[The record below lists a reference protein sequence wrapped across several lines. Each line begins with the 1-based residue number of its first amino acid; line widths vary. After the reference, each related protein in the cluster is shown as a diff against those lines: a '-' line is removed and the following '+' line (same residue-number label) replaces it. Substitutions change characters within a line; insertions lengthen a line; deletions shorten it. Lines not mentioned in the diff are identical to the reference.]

1 MSLIKRKPTRRVAV
15 IGAGLSLFMRR
26 ALETGRELS
35 YYAAS
40 QALET
45 AGVRLKDIG
54 AVVMATAPDAFD
66 GVHMKGEWLLD
77 GAGAAGKPYLRAYVG
92 GGSGV
97 FSIISGWMMVAS
109 GLFDLVLVVA
119 EEKMS
124 SCQPHPQGAF
134 LTIFDQI
141 IERPLGPNLLWIFS
155 LEQHRYMATYGIRND
170 DIARVSVKN
179 KHNALAHPAAQ
190 VATELTVKDV
200 LASEVVAW
208 PVHRLMVSPVSDGAA
223 AIVLASEQ
231 VARRL
236 CDKPVWVQG
245 VGWCL
250 DTSYWGNRD
259 LAYPRYVEK
268 AARMAYE
275 MAGVTEPRKQ
285 IHVVEPYDPFAY
297 KELHHLEGLQLA
309 EKGKAPEDLARGR
322 FERTGELPSSPSGGL
337 MGVGNPI
344 AAAGLMKL
352 CEIFWQLRG
361 EAGARQVPG
370 APERGVAQ
378 AWGDLMQVGTVAV
391 LGVQ

>member
-1 MSLIKRKPTRRVAV
+1 
-15 IGAGLSLFMRR
+15 MRR
-26 ALETGRELS
+26 ALETGKELS

-40 QALET
+40 QALGA
-45 AGVRLKDIG
+45 AGIRLKDIQ

-66 GVHMKGEWLLD
+66 GIHMKGEWLLD
-77 GAGAAGKPYLRAYVG
+77 GAGGVRKPYLRAYVG

-134 LTIFDQI
+134 LTIFDHI
-141 IERPLGPNLLWIFS
+141 IERPLRPNLLWIFA
-155 LEQHRYMATYGIRND
+155 LEQHRYMATYGIRNE
-170 DIARVSVKN
+170 DIALVSVKN
-179 KHNALAHPAAQ
+179 KRNALAHPAAQ
-190 VATELTVKDV
+190 VASELTVKEV
-200 LASEVVAW
+200 LDSEVVAW
-208 PVHRLMVSPVSDGAA
+208 PVHRLMVSPISDGAA
-223 AIVLASEQ
+223 AVVLAADH
-231 VARRL
+231 VAQRL
-236 CDKPVWVQG
+236 SDKPVWIQG

-259 LAYPRYVEK
+259 LAYPRYVER
-268 AARMAYE
+268 AARTAYE
-275 MAGVTEPRKQ
+275 MAGVSEPRAQ
-285 IHVVEPYDPFAY
+285 IHIAEPYDPFAY

-309 EKGKAPEDLARGR
+309 GKGKAPEDLARGR
-322 FERTGELPSSPSGGL
+322 FDRSGPLPVCPSGGL

-344 AAAGLMKL
+344 AAAGLMKI
-352 CEIFWQLRG
+352 CELFWQLRH

-370 APERGVAQ
+370 NPERAVAQ
-378 AWGDLMQVGTVAV
+378 AWGDLMQIGTVAV

>member
-1 MSLIKRKPTRRVAV
+1 MSLMTRKPQRRVAI
-15 IGAGLSLFMRR
+15 IGAGMSLFMRR
-26 ALETGRELS
+26 ALDTGKELS

-40 QALET
+40 QALQT
-45 AGVRLKDIG
+45 AGVGLKDIQ

-77 GAGAAGKPYLRAYVG
+77 GAGGVGKPYLRAYVG

-97 FSIISGWMMVAS
+97 FSVISGWMMVAS

-155 LEQHRYMATYGIRND
+155 LEQQRYMAAYGIRNE
-170 DIARVSVKN
+170 DIALVSVKN
-179 KHNALAHPAAQ
+179 KQNALAHPAAQ
-190 VATELTVKDV
+190 VAAQLTVADV
-200 LASEVVAW
+200 LDSDVVAW

-223 AIVLASEQ
+223 AVVLASEQ
-231 VARRL
+231 AARRL
-236 CDKPVWVQG
+236 CDRPIWVQG

-275 MAGVTEPRKQ
+275 MAGVTEPRKE
-285 IHVVEPYDPFAY
+285 IHVAEPYDPFAY

-309 EKGKAPEDLARGR
+309 DKGKAPEDLARGR
-322 FERTGELPSSPSGGL
+322 FDRTGELPSCPSGGL

-344 AAAGLMKL
+344 AAAGLMKI
-352 CEIFWQLRG
+352 CELFWQLRQ

-370 APERGVAQ
+370 NPERGVAQ
-378 AWGDLMQVGTVAV
+378 AWGDLMQIGTVAV
-391 LGVQ
+391 LGVR

>member
-1 MSLIKRKPTRRVAV
+1 MSTRKPQRRVAIV
-15 IGAGLSLFMRR
+15 GAGLSLFMRR
-26 ALETGRELS
+26 ALETGKELS
-35 YYAAS
+35 FYAAS
-40 QALET
+40 QALQT
-45 AGVRLKDIG
+45 AGVRLADIQ

-77 GAGAAGKPYLRAYVG
+77 GAGGFRKPYLRAYVG

-97 FSIISGWMMVAS
+97 FSLISGWMMVAS

-155 LEQHRYMATYGIRND
+155 LEQQRYMAAYGIRNE
-170 DIARVSVKN
+170 DIALVSVKN
-179 KHNALAHPAAQ
+179 KRNAQAHPAAQ
-190 VATELTVKDV
+190 VAQALTVKDV
-200 LASEVVAW
+200 LDSEVVAW

-223 AIVLASEQ
+223 AIVLASEHIAQ
-231 VARRL
+231 RL
-236 CDKPVWVQG
+236 TDKPVWVQG

-259 LAYPRYVEK
+259 LAYPRYVER
-268 AARMAYE
+268 AARMAYD

-285 IHVVEPYDPFAY
+285 IHIAEPYDPFAY

-309 EKGKAPEDLARGR
+309 DKGKAPDDLARGR
-322 FERTGELPSSPSGGL
+322 FDRTGELPSCPSGGL

-344 AAAGLMKL
+344 AAAGLMKI
-352 CEIFWQLRG
+352 CELFWQLRQ

-370 APERGVAQ
+370 NPKRGVAQ
-378 AWGDLMQVGTVAV
+378 AWGDLMQIGTVAV
-391 LGVQ
+391 LGVD

>member
-1 MSLIKRKPTRRVAV
+1 MSTRKPQRRVAIV
-15 IGAGLSLFMRR
+15 GAGLSLFMRR
-26 ALETGRELS
+26 ALETGKELS
-35 YYAAS
+35 FYAAS
-40 QALET
+40 QALQT
-45 AGVRLKDIG
+45 AGVRLADIQ

-77 GAGAAGKPYLRAYVG
+77 GDGGFRKPYLRAYVG

-97 FSIISGWMMVAS
+97 FSLISGWMMVAS

-155 LEQHRYMATYGIRND
+155 LEQQRYMAAYGIRNE
-170 DIARVSVKN
+170 DIALVSVKN
-179 KHNALAHPAAQ
+179 KRNAQAHPAAQ
-190 VATELTVKDV
+190 VAQALTVKDV
-200 LASEVVAW
+200 LDSEVVAW

-223 AIVLASEQ
+223 AIVLASEHIAQ
-231 VARRL
+231 RL
-236 CDKPVWVQG
+236 TDKPVWVQG

-259 LAYPRYVEK
+259 LAYPRYVER
-268 AARMAYE
+268 AARMAYD

-285 IHVVEPYDPFAY
+285 IHIAEPYDPFAY

-309 EKGKAPEDLARGR
+309 DKGKAPDDLARGR
-322 FERTGELPSSPSGGL
+322 FDRTGELPSCPSGGL

-344 AAAGLMKL
+344 AAAGLMKI
-352 CEIFWQLRG
+352 CELFWQLRQ

-370 APERGVAQ
+370 NPKRGVAQ
-378 AWGDLMQVGTVAV
+378 AWGDLMQIGTVAV
-391 LGVQ
+391 LGVD